1 MLLRCAIRLAV
12 DTSVVQAYRCRW
24 VAPGG
29 ECAPRR
35 PPRVAWGNERGAGNA
50 SSAQGDGSGSAPRPP
65 LKVAGPGADV
75 LTMAGSLLPSQASET
90 SRRDREQACRDRA
103 KPLGLLVYKTRGR
116 YMLQRRRS
124 NVIIEWP
131 LTIDQLEEKLT
142 RLAGEDTVPV
152 R

>member
-1 MLLRCAIRLAV
+1 LV
-12 DTSVVQAYRCRW
+12 
-24 VAPGG
+24 
-29 ECAPRR
+29 
-35 PPRVAWGNERGAGNA
+35 
-50 SSAQGDGSGSAPRPP
+50 
-65 LKVAGPGADV
+65 GPGADV
-75 LTMAGSLLPSQASET
+75 LTMAGSLLPSQASEM

-103 KPLGLLVYKTRGR
+103 KPLGLLVYKTRGH

-142 RLAGEDTVPV
+142 RLAGEDTLPV